1 MRPVKLTMS
10 AFGPYSGET
19 TVDFEKLGDKGLFL
33 ITGDTGA
40 GKTTIFDAICY
51 ALYGEPSGDIRTGAM
66 LRSKYAA
73 DETPTFVELVFEYRN
88 MEIRVRRNPEYTRA
102 KARGKGVTQEKA
114 SAELIVPGREPVTK
128 LKEVT
133 EAVTE
138 LLGIDRNQFS
148 QIAMIAQG
156 EFRKVL
162 NASTKDRQ
170 EILRKIFKTYDISKF
185 QDRLKVD
192 TNALKNELEAYRRD
206 RDKAIASVKSPDG
219 KALAAGSCAEAVT
232 IIGELIESDT
242 KRVNDIENDLEKL
255 DGELQ
260 ETTASLKK
268 AESQKEILNKKALS
282 LAELEKIKV
291 LAAEKKDALE
301 LANTRAPEI
310 DESVEKAH
318 KLKAAEP
325 QYDRMDECSEK
336 IRQAEKNISEDN
348 ENITQSTD
356 KEKRLSAEI
365 AALNEER
372 KGLENAG
379 ENVARLEA
387 ELEALRKKV
396 ENIAELKDE
405 LNEVEKL
412 KRAAESALELYL
424 ETQKSADEARDN
436 SVILRKA
443 YNDNQ
448 AGILASQLSEGEPCP
463 VCGSVHHPKKAEL
476 KAEAPTLP
484 QVDAAEKKA
493 DQAREK
499 YNSASKT
506 SAEARA
512 KLESAETAAAKKQ
525 FELIGEK
532 EPDTVLEETETA
544 IDETCASLGAEE
556 GKRDRKEQLAEAI
569 PKLEAELSGITAEL
583 NKRKTDLAT
592 HTAELG
598 AAKEQFEALR
608 KELQF
613 GSKAEAGAER
623 ERLESFAAKLRSEI
637 ELCRDALNE
646 AEKKKASLDG
656 ALTSF
661 DEQIKDFEELNSDAL
676 EKKKTELNEEKHILD
691 EERVEISNRVAIN
704 SGERDKLRALADAID
719 RGEKKLSWV
728 ETLSKT
734 ANGDLGGKERITLE
748 TYIQRSFFNRIIR
761 RANRQLMKMSGEQ
774 YELVRKETSEDGR
787 SMSGLELDVLDHYN
801 GTKRDVKSLSGGESF
816 IASLALALGLS
827 DEIQS
832 SAGGIKLDS
841 MFIDEGFGSLDGN
854 TLELAMRAL
863 HELSDGDRLIG
874 IISHVSELRGEIDK
888 QIVVTKNKVGG
899 SEIEI
904 IS

>member
-19 TVDFEKLGDKGLFL
+19 TVDFEKLGEKGLFL

-133 EAVTE
+133 DAVTE

-206 RDKAIASVKSPDG
+206 RDKAIASAKCPDG

-232 IIGELIESDT
+232 IIGELIKSDT

-282 LAELEKIKV
+282 QAELEKIKV

-336 IRQAEKNISEDN
+336 IRQAEKKISEDN

-436 SVILRKA
+436 SVILRMV
-443 YNDNQ
+443 YR
-448 AGILASQLSEGEPCP
+448 E
-463 VCGSVHHPKKAEL
+463 VMVH
-476 KAEAPTLP
+476 
-484 QVDAAEKKA
+484 QW
-493 DQAREK
+493 
-499 YNSASKT
+499 
-506 SAEARA
+506 
-512 KLESAETAAAKKQ
+512 
-525 FELIGEK
+525 
-532 EPDTVLEETETA
+532 
-544 IDETCASLGAEE
+544 
-556 GKRDRKEQLAEAI
+556 
-569 PKLEAELSGITAEL
+569 ITQKNWC
-583 NKRKTDLAT
+583 NK
-592 HTAELG
+592 
-598 AAKEQFEALR
+598 
-608 KELQF
+608 
-613 GSKAEAGAER
+613 
-623 ERLESFAAKLRSEI
+623 
-637 ELCRDALNE
+637 
-646 AEKKKASLDG
+646 
-656 ALTSF
+656 
-661 DEQIKDFEELNSDAL
+661 
-676 EKKKTELNEEKHILD
+676 
-691 EERVEISNRVAIN
+691 
-704 SGERDKLRALADAID
+704 
-719 RGEKKLSWV
+719 
-728 ETLSKT
+728 
-734 ANGDLGGKERITLE
+734 
-748 TYIQRSFFNRIIR
+748 
-761 RANRQLMKMSGEQ
+761 
-774 YELVRKETSEDGR
+774 
-787 SMSGLELDVLDHYN
+787 
-801 GTKRDVKSLSGGESF
+801 
-816 IASLALALGLS
+816 
-827 DEIQS
+827 
-832 SAGGIKLDS
+832 
-841 MFIDEGFGSLDGN
+841 
-854 TLELAMRAL
+854 
-863 HELSDGDRLIG
+863 
-874 IISHVSELRGEIDK
+874 
-888 QIVVTKNKVGG
+888 
-899 SEIEI
+899 
-904 IS
+904 